1 MPAIERNNI
10 MSDYKEILEA
20 LRNLDFNTLSFEE
33 KKDLLRSLRAHVFLL
48 ETDVSIDEALR
59 NFG

>member
-1 MPAIERNNI
+1 
-10 MSDYKEILEA
+10 MSNYKEILEA

-33 KKDLLRSLRAHVFLL
+33 KKDLLRSLRAQVFLL

-59 NFG
+59 NMAKEKNGG